1 MLKRKVA
8 GMFLLCAL
16 PLSPLWSLCHA
27 QTTPFLS
34 DGEIRML
41 SNEISGDRAFEHIR
55 WLSHWHRDSG
65 MEGYFKAAEYV
76 VKAAKEVGLED
87 VRFIEQPL
95 PGVNYTARSAEL
107 WMVEP
112 IELKLADIG
121 EHAVYLADGS
131 HDADVTAELIYIGD
145 ASVESLKGVDVTGKL
160 VLTSANPGAAVQ
172 NAVYARGAVGVVSYT
187 TAESKSAMD
196 FPDQIAWTRIGATPP
211 EGKKGTFAFALPPRK
226 GDTLRRILA
235 TDGMQDFFGT
245 GKRTNGGRVVLKA
258 KVDTEITPAPG
269 RTGFVEGWIRGTS
282 IHNQQIIL
290 TAHLQEEQGSAN
302 DDGSG
307 CGNLLELARTFNK
320 LIAEGKM
327 TRPARDIRFWW
338 TDEIYSEYRYFQDNP
353 EEPKKFLVNVHQD
366 MTGADQALSS
376 RVQHLIFAPHSRTSY
391 LDAIFE
397 SVGTYL
403 INTNNA
409 FLAASR
415 QGGLPRPHT
424 RPLYSTR
431 GSRQGYNARFVPWFG
446 SSDHMTFLD
455 GPINT
460 PAVALINWDDD
471 YIHSSDDDIDKIDQ
485 TQLRRNN
492 FLIGSIAYFL
502 SRASEHDVPTLT
514 AETYAQGTK
523 RLANDLRVAMSL
535 LKDGSAADH
544 NLGDNWKEAAFIIEQ
559 GVLREQHALNTIR
572 VFTTPGSKPSAS
584 INELNANMKR
594 NGVQLRVDLET
605 YYAQLRGG
613 PPAPIKLSV
622 EESAAMKRIPRN
634 AASLKDYF
642 DNRDKV
648 RFRSNLHGLMRDEV
662 FNFVDGQRSYYDIY
676 KAVYA
681 EAAAAGSWYYG
692 PVTLQDVVGLL
703 DAAVQAQ
710 ALSLK

>member
-1 MLKRKVA
+1 MLKRKFA
-8 GMFLLCAL
+8 GLFLLCVL
-16 PLSPLWSLCHA
+16 TFVPLAPLCRA

-34 DGEIRML
+34 DDEIRML

-55 WLSHWHRDSG
+55 WLTHWHRDSG

-76 VKAAKEVGLED
+76 VKAAKEAGLD
-87 VRFIEQPL
+87 GVRFVEQPL
-95 PGVNYTARSAEL
+95 PGVNYTARVGEL
-107 WMVEP
+107 WMTEP
-112 IELKLADIG
+112 VALKLADIG

-145 ASVESLKGVDVTGKL
+145 ATVETLKNLDVKGKI
-160 VLTSANPGAAVQ
+160 VLTNVQPSRAVQ
-172 NAVYARGAVGVVSYT
+172 NAVYARGAVGVVTYATS
-187 TAESKSAMD
+187 EDRSAMD

-211 EGKKGTFAFALPPRK
+211 AGKQGTFAFSLPPRK

-235 TDGMQDFFGT
+235 TDAMQDYFGT
-245 GKRTNGGRVVLKA
+245 GKSTKGGRVVLKA

-269 RTGFVEGWIRGTS
+269 RTGFVEGWIRGSS
-282 IHNQQIIL
+282 IHDQQIIL

-307 CGNLLELARTFNK
+307 CANLLELARTFNK

-327 TRPARDIRFWW
+327 PRPARDIRFWW

-353 EEPKKFLVNVHQD
+353 DETKKFLANVHQD
-366 MTGADQALSS
+366 MTGADQAMGS

-397 SVGTYL
+397 SVAQYV
-403 INTNNA
+403 INTNNG

-460 PAVALINWDDD
+460 PAVALINWDDN
-471 YIHSSDDDIDKIDQ
+471 YIHSSDDDLDQIDQ

-492 FLIGSIAYFL
+492 FIIGSIAYFL
-502 SRASEHDVPTLT
+502 ARAGERDLPTLA

-523 RLANDLRVAMSL
+523 RLANDLRVALSL
-535 LKDGSAADH
+535 LKEGSTAS
-544 NLGDNWKEAAFIIEQ
+544 DNWKEANYVIEQ
-559 GVLREQHALNTIR
+559 GVLREQHALATIR
-572 VFTTPGSKPSAS
+572 VFTAPGSRAATSLG
-584 INELNANMKR
+584 ELAANMKR
-594 NGVQLRVDLET
+594 NGAQLTADLET
-605 YYAQLRGG
+605 YYTQLRGAR
-613 PPAPIKLSV
+613 PAAVKLSA
-622 EESAAMKRIPRN
+622 EESAAMKKIPRN
-634 AASLKDYF
+634 AAALKDYF
-642 DNRDKV
+642 ENRDKV
-648 RFRSNLHGLMRDEV
+648 NLRTNLHGLMRDEV

-692 PVTLQDVVGLL
+692 TVTLQDVSGLL

-710 ALSLK
+710 ALTLK

>member
-1 MLKRKVA
+1 MKKKVVRL
-8 GMFLLCAL
+8 LLCCAL
-16 PLSPLWSLCHA
+16 TVVPLAPVCHA

-65 MEGYFKAAEYV
+65 MEGYFKAADYV
-76 VKAAKEVGLED
+76 MKAAKEVGLED
-87 VRFIEQPL
+87 VRFVEQPL

-107 WMVEP
+107 WMTEP
-112 IELKLADIG
+112 VELKLADIG

-131 HDADVTAELIYIGD
+131 HDADVTAELVYVAE
-145 ASVESLKGVDVTGKL
+145 ASEPALKNVDVKGKI
-160 VLTSANPGAAVQ
+160 VLTNSNPQIAVQ
-172 NAVYARGAVGVVSYT
+172 NAVYARGAVGVVTYT
-187 TAESKSAMD
+187 TSEGKSAMD
-196 FPDQIAWTRIGATPP
+196 FPDQIAWTRINAQPP
-211 EGKKGTFAFALPPRK
+211 AGKQGTFAFALPPRK
-226 GDTLRRILA
+226 GETLRRMLDA
-235 TDGMQDFFGT
+235 DDEMQDFFGT
-245 GKRTNGGRVVLKA
+245 GKRTKGGRVVLKA
-258 KVDTEITPAPG
+258 KVDTEISPAPG
-269 RTGFVEGWIRGTS
+269 RTGFVEGWIRGSS
-282 IHNQQIIL
+282 IRDQQIIL

-320 LIAEGKM
+320 LIAEGRM
-327 TRPARDIRFWW
+327 PRPLRDIRFWW

-353 EEPKKFLVNVHQD
+353 DEPKKFLANVHQD
-366 MTGADQALSS
+366 MTGANQALGS

-403 INTNNA
+403 INTNNG

-424 RPLYSTR
+424 RPLYATR

-460 PAVALINWDDD
+460 PAVALINWDDEF
-471 YIHSSDDDIDKIDQ
+471 IHSSDDDLDKIDQ

-502 SRASEHDVPTLT
+502 SRATERDVPTLA
-514 AETYAQGTK
+514 AETYAQGAK
-523 RLANDLRVAMSL
+523 RLANDLRVAMNL
-535 LKDGSAADH
+535 LKDADAS
-544 NLGDNWKEAAFIIEQ
+544 GDNWKEANYLIEQ
-559 GVLREQHALNTIR
+559 GIIREQRALDTIR
-572 VFTTPGSKPSAS
+572 VFTAPNGKAAATLG
-584 INELNANMKR
+584 ELDANMKR
-594 NGVQLRVDLET
+594 KGAELAADLEM
-605 YYAQLRGG
+605 YYAQLRGKR
-613 PPAPIKLSV
+613 PAPLKLTAA
-622 EESAAMKRIPRN
+622 EMAAMKKIPRN

-642 DNRDKV
+642 ENRDKV
-648 RFRSNLHGLMRDEV
+648 RHRTNLHGLMRDEV
-662 FNFVDGQRSYYDIY
+662 FNFVDGKRSYYDIY

-692 PVTLQDVVGLL
+692 TVTLQDVSGLL

-710 ALSLK
+710 ALSLR

>member
-1 MLKRKVA
+1 MLKRKFA
-8 GMFLLCAL
+8 ALLLLCAVASV
-16 PLSPLWSLCHA
+16 PLAPLVHA

-55 WLSHWHRDSG
+55 WLTHWHRDSG

-87 VRFIEQPL
+87 VRFVEQTL
-95 PGVNYTARSAEL
+95 PGVNYTARVGEL
-107 WMVEP
+107 WMTEP
-112 IELKLADIG
+112 VELKLADIG

-145 ASVESLKGVDVTGKL
+145 ASVESLKNLDVKGKI
-160 VLTSANPGAAVQ
+160 VLTSAQPGAAVQ
-172 NAVYARGAVGVVSYT
+172 NAVYAKGAVGVVTYT
-187 TAESKSAMD
+187 TTENKNPLD
-196 FPDQIAWTRIGATPP
+196 FPDQIAWTRINATPP
-211 EGKKGTFAFALPPRK
+211 AGKQGTFAFALPPRK

-235 TDGMQDFFGT
+235 TTNMQDFFGT
-245 GKRTNGGRVVLKA
+245 GKSTKGGRVVLRA
-258 KVDTEITPAPG
+258 KVDTDISPAPG
-269 RTGFVEGWIRGTS
+269 RTGFVEGWIRGSS
-282 IHNQQIIL
+282 IHDQQIIL

-307 CGNLLELARTFNK
+307 CANLLELARTYNK

-327 TRPARDIRFWW
+327 PRPLRDIRFWW

-353 EEPKKFLVNVHQD
+353 DEPKKFLANVHQD
-366 MTGADQALSS
+366 MTGANQALGS

-391 LDAIFE
+391 LDAVFE
-397 SVGTYL
+397 SVGQYV
-403 INTNNA
+403 INTNNG

-471 YIHSSDDDIDKIDQ
+471 YIHSSDDDLFQIDQ

-492 FLIGSIAYFL
+492 FIIGSIAYFL
-502 SRASEHDVPTLT
+502 SRATERDVPTLA

-523 RLANDLRVAMSL
+523 RLANDLRVAMNL
-535 LKDGSAADH
+535 LKEGNAAAAAS
-544 NLGDNWKEAAFIIEQ
+544 GDNWKEANYLVEQ
-559 GVLREQHALNTIR
+559 GVLREQRALDTIR
-572 VFTTPGSKPSAS
+572 VFASPGSKAAAS
-584 INELNANMKR
+584 LGELGANMKR
-594 NGVQLRVDLET
+594 NGAQLTADLET
-605 YYAQLRGG
+605 YYTQLRGAR
-613 PPAPIKLSV
+613 PAPVKLS
-622 EESAAMKRIPRN
+622 EAETAAAKKIPQN
-634 AASLKDYF
+634 TAIKDYF
-642 DNRDKV
+642 GNRDNV
-648 RFRSNLHGLMRDEV
+648 RVRTGLHGLMRDEV
-662 FNFVDGQRSYYDIY
+662 FNFVDGRRSYYDIY

-692 PVTLQDVVGLL
+692 TVTLQDVTSLL
-703 DAAVQAQ
+703 DAAVQAR
-710 ALSLK
+710 ALTFK

>member
-1 MLKRKVA
+1 MLKRKLT
-8 GMFLLCAL
+8 GLFLLCVL
-16 PLSPLWSLCHA
+16 TFVPLAPLVRA

-34 DGEIRML
+34 DEEIRML

-55 WLSHWHRDSG
+55 WLTHWHRDSG
-65 MEGYFKAAEYV
+65 QEGYFKAAEYI
-76 VKAAKEVGLED
+76 VKAAKEVGLTD

-107 WMVEP
+107 WMTEP
-112 IELKLADIG
+112 VALKLADIG

-145 ASVESLKGVDVTGKL
+145 ATVDSLKNLDVKGKI
-160 VLTSANPGAAVQ
+160 VLTNWQPGRAAQ
-172 NAVYARGAVGVVSYT
+172 NAVYARGAVGIVTYAT
-187 TAESKSAMD
+187 TEGRNPLD
-196 FPDQIAWTRIGATPP
+196 FPDQIAWSRINATPP
-211 EGKKGTFAFALPPRK
+211 EGKKGTFAFVLPPRK
-226 GDTLRRILA
+226 GDTLRRILE
-235 TDGMQDFFGT
+235 TNGMQDYFGT
-245 GKRTNGGRVVLKA
+245 GKSTKGGRVVLRA

-269 RTGFVEGWIRGTS
+269 RTGFVEGWIRGSS
-282 IHNQQIIL
+282 IHDQQIIL

-307 CGNLLELARTFNK
+307 CGNLLELARTYNK

-327 TRPARDIRFWW
+327 PRPLRDIRFWW
-338 TDEIYSEYRYFQDNP
+338 TDEIYSEYRYFQDYP
-353 EEPKKFLVNVHQD
+353 DEPKKFLANIHQD
-366 MTGADQALSS
+366 MTGANQAMGS

-397 SVGTYL
+397 SVGQYV
-403 INTNNA
+403 IHTNNG

-424 RPLYSTR
+424 RPLYATR
-431 GSRQGYNARFVPWFG
+431 GSRQGFNARFVPWFG

-460 PAVALINWDDD
+460 PAVALINWDDN
-471 YIHSSDDDIDKIDQ
+471 YIHSSDDDLFQIDQ

-492 FLIGSIAYFL
+492 FIIGSIAYFL
-502 SRASEHDVPTLT
+502 ARATERDVPTLA

-535 LKDGSAADH
+535 LKEGTASA
-544 NLGDNWKEAAFIIEQ
+544 DNWKEANYLIEQ
-559 GVLREQHALNTIR
+559 GVLREQHALATIR
-572 VFTTPGSKPSAS
+572 VFTTPGSRAAAS
-584 INELNANMKR
+584 LGDLAANIKR
-594 NGVQLRVDLET
+594 HGAGLVADLET
-605 YYAQLRGG
+605 YYTQLRGAR
-613 PPAPIKLSV
+613 PAPVKLTPA
-622 EESAAMKRIPRN
+622 ESAAMKKIPQN
-634 AASLKDYF
+634 AAVLKDYF
-642 DNRDKV
+642 GNRDNV
-648 RFRSNLHGLMRDEV
+648 NFRANLHGLMRDEV

-692 PVTLQDVVGLL
+692 TVTLQDVVGLL
-703 DAAVQAQ
+703 DAAVQAK
-710 ALSLK
+710 ALTLK

>member
-1 MLKRKVA
+1 MLKRRFA
-8 GMFLLCAL
+8 SLFMLCVLTCVPCA
-16 PLSPLWSLCHA
+16 PLVRA

-34 DGEIRML
+34 DDEIRML

-55 WLSHWHRDSG
+55 WLTHWHRDSG
-65 MEGYFKAAEYV
+65 MEGYFKAAEYI
-76 VKAAKEVGLED
+76 VKAAKEVGLQD
-87 VRFIEQPL
+87 VRFVEQTL

-107 WMVEP
+107 WMTEP
-112 IELKLADIG
+112 VALKLADIG

-145 ASVESLKGVDVTGKL
+145 ATVESLKNLDVKGKI
-160 VLTSANPGAAVQ
+160 VLTNAQPGRAAQ
-172 NAVYARGAVGVVSYT
+172 NAVYARGAVGIVTYAT
-187 TAESKSAMD
+187 TEGRNPLD
-196 FPDQIAWTRIGATPP
+196 FPDQIAWSRVNPTPP
-211 EGKKGTFAFALPPRK
+211 EGKQGTFAFVLPPRK
-226 GDTLRRILA
+226 GDTLRRILE
-235 TDGMQDFFGT
+235 TRDMQDYFGT
-245 GKRTNGGRVVLKA
+245 GKSTKGGRVVLKA
-258 KVDTEITPAPG
+258 KVDTDISPAPG
-269 RTGFVEGWIRGTS
+269 RTGFVEGWIRGSS
-282 IHNQQIIL
+282 IHDQQIIL

-307 CGNLLELARTFNK
+307 CGNLLELARTYNK

-327 TRPARDIRFWW
+327 PRPLRDIRFWW
-338 TDEIYSEYRYFQDNP
+338 TDEIYSEYRYFQDFP
-353 EEPKKFLVNVHQD
+353 DEPKKFLANVHQD
-366 MTGADQALSS
+366 MTGANQAMGS

-391 LDAIFE
+391 LDAVFE
-397 SVGTYL
+397 SVGQYV
-403 INTNNA
+403 INTNNG

-424 RPLYSTR
+424 RPLYATR

-471 YIHSSDDDIDKIDQ
+471 YIHSSDDDLFQIDQ

-492 FLIGSIAYFL
+492 FIIGGIAYFL
-502 SRASEHDVPTLT
+502 GRATERDVPTLA

-535 LKDGSAADH
+535 LKEGNTAS
-544 NLGDNWKEAAFIIEQ
+544 DNWKEANYLIEQ
-559 GVLREQHALNTIR
+559 GVLREQHALATIR
-572 VFTTPGSKPSAS
+572 VFTTPNSRAAAS
-584 INELNANMKR
+584 LGDLAANIKR
-594 NGVQLRVDLET
+594 HGAGLAADLET
-605 YYAQLRGG
+605 YYTQLRGAR
-613 PPAPIKLSV
+613 PAPVKLTA
-622 EESAAMKRIPRN
+622 EESAAMKKIPQN
-634 AASLKDYF
+634 AATLKDYF
-642 DNRDKV
+642 GKRDNV
-648 RFRSNLHGLMRDEV
+648 NFRSSLHGLMRDEV
-662 FNFVDGQRSYYDIY
+662 YNFVDGQRSYYDIY

-692 PVTLQDVVGLL
+692 TVTLKDVSGLL

-710 ALSLK
+710 ALTLK

>member
-1 MLKRKVA
+1 MFKRKFA
-8 GMFLLCAL
+8 GLFLPLVL
-16 PLSPLWSLCHA
+16 TLSPLGSLCRA

-34 DGEIRML
+34 DDEIRML

-55 WLSHWHRDSG
+55 WLTHWHRDSG

-76 VKAAKEVGLED
+76 VKAAKESGLQD

-112 IELKLADIG
+112 VELKLADIG
-121 EHAVYLADGS
+121 EHAVYLSDGS
-131 HDADVTAELIYIGD
+131 HDADVTAELIFIGD
-145 ASVESLKGVDVTGKL
+145 ASVESLKGLDVKGKI
-160 VLTSANPGAAVQ
+160 VLTSSNPGAAVQ
-172 NAVYARGAVGVVSYT
+172 NAVYQRGAVGVVTYVTS
-187 TAESKSAMD
+187 EGRSPMD

-211 EGKKGTFAFALPPRK
+211 AGKQGTFAFALPPRK
-226 GDTLRRILA
+226 GDTLRRILDA
-235 TDGMQDFFGT
+235 HDQTQDYFGT
-245 GKRTNGGRVVLKA
+245 GKRTKGGRVVLKA

-269 RTGFVEGWIRGTS
+269 RTGFVEGWIRGSS
-282 IHNQQIIL
+282 IHDQQIIL

-307 CGNLLELARTFNK
+307 CGNLLELARTYNK

-327 TRPARDIRFWW
+327 PRPLRDIRFWW

-353 EEPKKFLVNVHQD
+353 DEPKKFLANVHQD
-366 MTGADQALSS
+366 MTGANQAMGS

-415 QGGLPRPHT
+415 QGGLPRPYT
-424 RPLYSTR
+424 RPLYATR

-455 GPINT
+455 GPVNT

-471 YIHSSDDDIDKIDQ
+471 YIHSSDDDLHQIDQ

-502 SRASEHDVPTLT
+502 ARATERDVPTLA
-514 AETYAQGTK
+514 AETYAQGAK
-523 RLANDLRVAMSL
+523 RLANDLRVAMNL
-535 LKDGSAADH
+535 LKEGNAS
-544 NLGDNWKEAAFIIEQ
+544 GDNWKEANYLIEQ
-559 GVLREQHALNTIR
+559 GVLRELHALNTIQ
-572 VFTTPGSKPSAS
+572 VFTAPNGKAAVT

-594 NGVQLRVDLET
+594 KGTELTGDLET
-605 YYAQLRGG
+605 YYAQLRGNR
-613 PPAPIKLSV
+613 PAPIKLSS
-622 EESAAMKRIPRN
+622 EESAAVKKIPRN
-634 AASLKDYF
+634 ASIKDYF
-642 DNRDKV
+642 GNRNKIRV
-648 RFRSNLHGLMRDEV
+648 GTSLHGLMRDEV

-692 PVTLQDVVGLL
+692 TVTLQDVAALL
-703 DAAVQAQ
+703 DAAVQSQ
-710 ALSLK
+710 ALTLK

>member
-1 MLKRKVA
+1 MFKRNLA
-8 GMFLLCAL
+8 AFMMISLMT
-16 PLSPLWSLCHA
+16 LSPFAPLCRA

-34 DGEIRML
+34 DNEINML
-41 SNEISGDRAFEHIR
+41 ANEISGDRAFEHIR

-76 VKAAKEVGLED
+76 VQAAKEAGLTD

-95 PGVNYTARSAEL
+95 PGVNYTAKSAEL

-112 IELKLADIG
+112 VELKLADIG

-131 HDADVTAELIYIGD
+131 SDADVTAELVYIGD
-145 ASVESLKGVDVTGKL
+145 ASEASLKGLNVAGKL
-160 VLTSANPGAAVQ
+160 VLTSANPGVAVQ
-172 NAVYARGAVGVVSYT
+172 NAVYARGAVGVISYT
-187 TAESKSAMD
+187 TSENRSPMD
-196 FPDQIAWTRIGATPP
+196 FPDQVAWTRINPTPP
-211 EGKKGTFAFALPPRK
+211 AGKQGTFAFALPPRK

-235 TDGMQDFFGT
+235 TDAMQDYFAT
-245 GKRTNGGRVVLKA
+245 GKRTKGGRVVLKA
-258 KVDTEITPAPG
+258 KVDTEIKPAPG

-282 IHNQQIIL
+282 IHDQQIIL

-327 TRPARDIRFWW
+327 PRPSRDLRFWW
-338 TDEIYSEYRYFQDNP
+338 TDEIYSEYRYFQDYP
-353 EEPKKFLVNVHQD
+353 EEPKKFLANVHQD
-366 MTGADQALSS
+366 MTGANQALGS
-376 RVQHLIFAPHSRTSY
+376 RVQHLILAPHSRTSF

-397 SVGTYL
+397 SIGTYL
-403 INTNNA
+403 INTNNP

-415 QGGLPRPHT
+415 QGGLPRPFT

-431 GSRQGYNARFVPWFG
+431 GSRQGYNARFVPFFG
-446 SSDHMTFLD
+446 STDHMTFLD

-460 PAVALINWDDD
+460 PAVALVNWDDN
-471 YIHSSDDDIDKIDQ
+471 YIHSSDDDLWQIDQ

-502 SRASEHDVPTLT
+502 SRATAEDIPRIS

-523 RLANDLRVAMSL
+523 RLANDLRVALEL
-535 LKDGSAADH
+535 LREGKPSA
-544 NLGDNWKEAAFIIEQ
+544 DNWKEANFLIEQ
-559 GVLREQHALNTIR
+559 GLQREHHALNTIR
-572 VFTTPGSKPSAS
+572 VFAKGNSKVNKA
-584 INELNANMKR
+584 IDELQANMKR
-594 NGVQLRVDLET
+594 NGTQLAADLAT
-605 YYAQLRGG
+605 YYVQFRGSL
-613 PPAPIKLSV
+613 PVVRLSA
-622 EESAAMKRIPRN
+622 EEAA
-634 AASLKDYF
+634 AAKKVPQNTAVIKDYF
-642 DNRDKV
+642 ENRGKI
-648 RFRSNLHGLMRDEV
+648 RFRHNLHGLMRDEV

-692 PVTLQDVVGLL
+692 TVTLKDVVGLL
-703 DAAVQAQ
+703 DAGVEAK
-710 ALSLK
+710 ALTLRP

>member
-1 MLKRKVA
+1 MLKRKLT
-8 GMFLLCAL
+8 GLFLLCVL
-16 PLSPLWSLCHA
+16 TFVPLAPVCRA

-34 DGEIRML
+34 DEEIRML

-55 WLSHWHRDSG
+55 WLTHWHRDSG

-76 VKAAKEVGLED
+76 VKAAKDAGLD
-87 VRFIEQPL
+87 GVRFIEQPL

-107 WMVEP
+107 WMTEP
-112 IELKLADIG
+112 VALKLADIG

-145 ASVESLKGVDVTGKL
+145 ASVDSLKNLDVKGKI
-160 VLTSANPGAAVQ
+160 VLTNVQPGRAVQ
-172 NAVYARGAVGVVSYT
+172 NAVYARGAVGVVTYATS
-187 TAESKSAMD
+187 ESRSPMD
-196 FPDQIAWTRIGATPP
+196 FPDQIAWTRINATPP
-211 EGKKGTFAFALPPRK
+211 EGKQGTFAFSLPPRK
-226 GDTLRRILA
+226 GDTLRRILE
-235 TDGMQDFFGT
+235 TNGMQDYFGT
-245 GKRTNGGRVVLKA
+245 GKSTKGGRVVLKA

-269 RTGFVEGWIRGTS
+269 RTGFVEGWIRGSS
-282 IHNQQIIL
+282 IHDQQIIL

-307 CGNLLELARTFNK
+307 CANLLELARTYNK

-327 TRPARDIRFWW
+327 PRPLRDIRFWW

-353 EEPKKFLVNVHQD
+353 DEPKKFLANVHQD
-366 MTGADQALSS
+366 MTGANQAMGS

-397 SVGTYL
+397 SVAQYV
-403 INTNNA
+403 INTNNG

-424 RPLYSTR
+424 RPLYATR

-446 SSDHMTFLD
+446 SSDHQTFLD

-471 YIHSSDDDIDKIDQ
+471 YIHSSDDDLFQIDQ

-492 FLIGSIAYFL
+492 FIIGSIAYFL
-502 SRASEHDVPTLT
+502 SRATERDIPALA

-523 RLANDLRVAMSL
+523 RLANDLRVAMNL
-535 LKDGSAADH
+535 LKEGTATS
-544 NLGDNWKEAAFIIEQ
+544 DNWKEANYVIEQ
-559 GVLREQHALNTIR
+559 GVLREQRALGTIR
-572 VFTTPGSKPSAS
+572 VFTTPGSRAATSLA
-584 INELNANMKR
+584 ELSANMKR
-594 NGVQLRVDLET
+594 NGAGLVADLET
-605 YYAQLRGG
+605 YYAQLRGAR
-613 PPAPIKLSV
+613 PAPVKLTPA
-622 EESAAMKRIPRN
+622 ESAAMKKIPQN
-634 AASLKDYF
+634 AAALTDYF
-642 DNRDKV
+642 ENRDKV
-648 RFRSNLHGLMRDEV
+648 DLRTNLHGLMRDEV

-676 KAVYA
+676 KAVYS

-692 PVTLQDVVGLL
+692 TVTLQDVVGLL
-703 DAAVQAQ
+703 DAAVQAK
-710 ALSLK
+710 ALTLK

>member
-1 MLKRKVA
+1 M
-8 GMFLLCAL
+8 LCAVAFV
-16 PLSPLWSLCHA
+16 PLAPLCRA

-34 DGEIRML
+34 DEEIRML

-55 WLSHWHRDSG
+55 WLTHWHRDSG

-87 VRFIEQPL
+87 VRFIEQTL

-107 WMVEP
+107 WMTEP
-112 IELKLADIG
+112 VELKLADIG

-131 HDADVTAELIYIGD
+131 HDADVTAELVYIGD
-145 ASVESLKGVDVTGKL
+145 ASIESLKNLDVRGKL
-160 VLTSANPGAAVQ
+160 VLTSAQPGAAVQ
-172 NAVYARGAVGVVSYT
+172 NAVYARGALGVVSYT
-187 TAESKSAMD
+187 TTENKNPLD
-196 FPDQIAWTRIGATPP
+196 FPDQIAWTRINATPP
-211 EGKKGTFAFALPPRK
+211 GGQKGTFAFALPPRK

-235 TDGMQDFFGT
+235 TADMQDYFGT
-245 GKRTNGGRVVLKA
+245 GKKTKGGRVVLKA
-258 KVDTEITPAPG
+258 KVDTDISPAPG
-269 RTGFVEGWIRGTS
+269 RTGFVEGWIRGSS
-282 IHNQQIIL
+282 IHDQQIIL

-307 CGNLLELARTFNK
+307 CGNLLELARTYKK
-320 LIAEGKM
+320 LIAEGRM
-327 TRPARDIRFWW
+327 PRPLRDIRFWW
-338 TDEIYSEYRYFQDNP
+338 TDEIYSEYRYFQDYP
-353 EEPKKFLVNVHQD
+353 DEPKKFLANVHQD
-366 MTGADQALSS
+366 MTGADQALGS

-397 SVGTYL
+397 SVGTYV
-403 INTNNA
+403 INTNNG

-446 SSDHMTFLD
+446 SSDHQTFLD

-471 YIHSSDDDIDKIDQ
+471 YIHSSDDDLDKIDQ

-502 SRASEHDVPTLT
+502 SRATERDVPMLA

-523 RLANDLRVAMSL
+523 RLAGDLRVAMNL
-535 LKDGSAADH
+535 LKEGNAAT
-544 NLGDNWKEAAFIIEQ
+544 GDNWKEANYLIEQ
-559 GVLREQHALNTIR
+559 GVLREQRALQTIR
-572 VFTTPGSKPSAS
+572 VFTAPGGKAAAS
-584 INELNANMKR
+584 LVELGANMKR
-594 NGVQLRVDLET
+594 NGAQLTADLET
-605 YYAQLRGG
+605 YYVQLRGAR
-613 PPAPIKLSV
+613 PASATLTAA
-622 EESAAMKRIPRN
+622 ESAASKKIPQN
-634 AASLKDYF
+634 VAIKDYF
-642 DNRDKV
+642 ANRDKARV
-648 RFRSNLHGLMRDEV
+648 RTGLHGLMRDEV
-662 FNFVDGQRSYYDIY
+662 FNFVDGRRSYYDIY

-692 PVTLQDVVGLL
+692 TVTLQDVTALL
-703 DAAVQAQ
+703 DAAVQSQ
-710 ALSLK
+710 ALTLK